1 MTKKNYFTISEIAR
15 EFKVKKSHIVS
26 YEKKGLI
33 SPRNHKLC
41 RPIYTQF
48 DRSRLELI
56 FHFEHIDYSP
66 DQISELIGTLDVN
79 LNKMEQF
86 RKSVAYGEKKIDELE
101 KRSKEIKFP
110 DRVSIMNEINMMRN
124 YIEALKNIEPLI
136 SVTGKKPKQKQIR
149 MIPVSVG
156 LSVIF
161 IIVGY
166 FFYQGGT
173 PRDLAQNKPAKAK
186 ASAVYRYP
194 VPPDDADDAGDRQN
208 IAPQP
213 SETSDSPLPIQE
225 DRFIE
230 ESKELFHKAPIM
242 DKPETVILSEA
253 APNIGSEKVSL
264 LSTESKDSIIDVEK
278 SEVSPEQT
286 ELKVLKETAPLKE
299 IEPVKKWE
307 EVNLTQRTEDYP
319 VLKADPSVTRITPA
333 VPPEPSDSQ
342 LESKKR
348 TDQKLSS
355 IDETGRTQNEDIA
368 IKLNALDSNASQLSP
383 VSVTSDGKKQ
393 TDDTLSTSSHV
404 EKTELDTDPNYP
416 KDQNYMV
423 SLHYTRDEN
432 REIVEALA
440 SLLKTEGFDI
450 LGIKKVDYQYRDIRY
465 FHDEDKPG
473 ALFLE
478 KVANRLFTRVMSVE
492 DFNIKIKNL
501 SNEYTNARKG
511 ALELWV
517 NL

>member
-1 MTKKNYFTISEIAR
+1 MTRKIYFTVSEIAR

-33 SPRNHKLC
+33 SPSNHKLC
-41 RPIYTQF
+41 SRIYDQF
-48 DRSRLELI
+48 DRARLEFI
-56 FHFEHIDYSP
+56 FHFEHIDYSR
-66 DQISELIGTLDVN
+66 DQILELIGALDVN

-86 RKSVAYGEKKIDELE
+86 RKSVEYGEKKLDELE

-110 DRVSIMNEINMMRN
+110 DRISIMNEMNMMRK

-136 SVTGKKPKQKQIR
+136 SVTEKKPKQKRIR

-156 LSVIF
+156 LSLIL
-161 IIVGY
+161 IIAGY

-173 PRDLAQNKPAKAK
+173 TRKLAQNKPAKTE
-186 ASAVYRYP
+186 ASPVYRYP
-194 VPPDDADDAGDRQN
+194 VPRDNVGDQQN
-208 IAPQP
+208 VASQP
-213 SETSDSPLPIQE
+213 SEPPDSPLPIQGN
-225 DRFIE
+225 RFME

-242 DKPETVILSEA
+242 DKPETVILSQTT
-253 APNIGSEKVSL
+253 PDIGVEKVPL
-264 LSTESKDSIIDVEK
+264 LSTESKDSIINVEE

-286 ELKVLKETAPLKE
+286 
-299 IEPVKKWE
+299 
-307 EVNLTQRTEDYP
+307 D
-319 VLKADPSVTRITPA
+319 
-333 VPPEPSDSQ
+333 
-342 LESKKR
+342 
-348 TDQKLSS
+348 
-355 IDETGRTQNEDIA
+355 
-368 IKLNALDSNASQLSP
+368 LNALDSNASQLSP
-383 VSVTSDGKKQ
+383 VSVTSDEKKQ
-393 TDDTLSTSSHV
+393 TDDKLSTSSHV
-404 EKTELDTDPNYP
+404 KKTKLNTDPNSP

-432 REIVEALA
+432 REIVETLA

-465 FHDEDKPG
+465 FHEEDKPG

-478 KVANRLFTRVMSVE
+478 KVANSLFTRLMSVE
-492 DFNIKIKNL
+492 DLNIKIKNL